1 MKITFGFVII
11 LLLIVGLKIIF
22 TSTLPFYGQG
32 LEVPL
37 LVSLLVGGFILY
49 GAYILWREIYPSS

>member
-22 TSTLPFYGQG
+22 TSTLPFYGLG
-32 LEVPL
+32 LEVPW

-49 GAYILWREIYPSS
+49 GAYILWREIYLSS

>member
-1 MKITFGFVII
+1 MKIIFGSVII
-11 LLLIVGLKIIF
+11 LLLIEGLTVIF

-37 LVSLLVGGFILY
+37 LVSLLIGGFILY
-49 GAYILWREIYPSS
+49 GAYILWKEIYLNS